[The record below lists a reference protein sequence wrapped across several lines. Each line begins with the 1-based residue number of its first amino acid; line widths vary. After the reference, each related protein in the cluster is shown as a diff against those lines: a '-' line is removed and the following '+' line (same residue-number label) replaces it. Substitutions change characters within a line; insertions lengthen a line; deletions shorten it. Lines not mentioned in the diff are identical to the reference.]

1 MGATPRPVT
10 DESEYYNFNGFTVLN
25 QKSRRIHLLV
35 LNRFSSMAFLFLFPV
50 LVTLGPEPSCLARAM
65 LSSSTPLDLGFRQ
78 MYNLQFEEAHRSFG
92 EWEQLHPDDP
102 LGPASDAAA
111 YLFSELDRL
120 GVLQWKLFLDDEKFK
135 QRRRLAPDPV
145 TRQAFDKALAR
156 SEQVADGVLARSPQ
170 DGNALLA
177 KIMDLG
183 LRSDYLALIEK
194 RYLASLGYMKSAG
207 ILAEKLLAIDPSY
220 YDAYLAVGIENYILG
235 LKPVP
240 VRWVLR
246 IYGAQTNKDQGI
258 DKLRLTAEKGH
269 YLRPFAQLLLAVA
282 ALRDKDRNQAK
293 ELLAGLAGEF
303 PNNRLYQRELDRLQ
317 SAQK

>member
-1 MGATPRPVT
+1 
-10 DESEYYNFNGFTVLN
+10 
-25 QKSRRIHLLV
+25 
-35 LNRFSSMAFLFLFPV
+35 MALLFLFPV
-50 LVTLGPEPSCLARAM
+50 LVAPGPAPPSLARAI

-78 MYNLQFEEAHRSFG
+78 MYNLQFEEAHRSFS

-111 YLFSELDRL
+111 YLFSELERL
-120 GVLQWKLFLDDEKFK
+120 GVLRWKLFLDDEKFK
-135 QRRRLAPDPV
+135 QARRLAPDPA

-194 RYLASLGYMKSAG
+194 RYLASLGYTKRAG

-235 LKPVP
+235 LKPAP
-240 VRWVLR
+240 VRWLLR
-246 IYGAQTNKDQGI
+246 IYGAQTDKDQGI
-258 DKLRLTAEKGH
+258 DRLRLTAEKGH

-282 ALRDKDRNQAK
+282 ALRDKDQNQAR
-293 ELLAGLAGEF
+293 ELLAGLAREF
-303 PNNRLYQRELDRLQ
+303 PNNTLYQRELDRLQ